1 MNEQQHADF
10 YNSFFQQAYLS
21 YANTESSSRSVMK
34 VGKEYKVSAIVSVM
48 KDQLRKD
55 LTQQGVLKGLANGF

>member
-1 MNEQQHADF
+1 
-10 YNSFFQQAYLS
+10 
-21 YANTESSSRSVMK
+21 MK